1 MMLLVVDSKV
11 STMNL
16 LRESARPSDRRSI
29 SESRGR
35 GNFKDIITMSG
46 LLNSLYDFICWSS
59 KIRYNTKIYKSDIL
73 LVLFKPWLCDLL
85 IGFEWL

>member
-1 MMLLVVDSKV
+1 
-11 STMNL
+11 
-16 LRESARPSDRRSI
+16 
-29 SESRGR
+29 
-35 GNFKDIITMSG
+35 MSG